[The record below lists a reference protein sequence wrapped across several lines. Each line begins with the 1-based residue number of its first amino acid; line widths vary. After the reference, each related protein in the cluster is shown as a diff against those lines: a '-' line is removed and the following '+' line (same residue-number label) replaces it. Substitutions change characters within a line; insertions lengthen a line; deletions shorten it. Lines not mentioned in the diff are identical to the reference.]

1 MYQLAI
7 YRFLALVYIVMH
19 LRKFILN
26 LSSIYELL
34 LSKEQIR
41 RTNQRYSLVSLPVGT
56 TLILTWCEAQIHW
69 IFQQTAGT
77 LSLHKSLLLLLF
89 QQVEVTVEQKFMN
102 KQ

>member
-1 MYQLAI
+1 M
-7 YRFLALVYIVMH
+7 
-19 LRKFILN
+19 
-26 LSSIYELL
+26 
-34 LSKEQIR
+34 
-41 RTNQRYSLVSLPVGT
+41 YSLVSLPVGT